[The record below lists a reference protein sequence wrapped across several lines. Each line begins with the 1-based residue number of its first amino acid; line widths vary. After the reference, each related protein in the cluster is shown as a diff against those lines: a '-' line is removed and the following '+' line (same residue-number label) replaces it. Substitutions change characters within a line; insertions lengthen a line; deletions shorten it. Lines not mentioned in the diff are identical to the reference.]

1 VLSTDSAQ
9 IKVQKIDALIAR
21 EKDRKDAIYIGVILS
36 LLVHIFVLGT
46 SYMVVSAPE
55 KERIEDPDVLE
66 EVEISL
72 LEVAM
77 PEPEMN
83 EESMMSEE
91 VRNLVASANSERVRE
106 RVDYRGKSQEQIAKE
121 VADEL
126 AAFEAAEKAALA
138 QNHKSI
144 PRNENPDKNK
154 STSPAKENF
163 DHVLK
168 GSDKSSSGNVAV
180 EYDLK
185 GRTPTNGRPKPTYR
199 CKLGGKVV
207 VKIDVDQTGVVTN
220 VSIDDTKSSS
230 SACLREDALTYAKK
244 WKFDYGT
251 DRKQSG
257 SITFTFSA
265 Q

>member
-1 VLSTDSAQ
+1 VSSTDSAQ
-9 IKVQKIDALIAR
+9 IKVKKIDALIAANNA
-21 EKDRKDAIYIGVILS
+21 KNDGIYIAVILS
-36 LLVHIFVLGT
+36 LLVHIFILGT
-46 SYMVVSAPE
+46 SYLVVSSPE
-55 KERIEDPDVLE
+55 KEVVQDPDALE

-72 LEVAM
+72 LEM
-77 PEPEMN
+77 DIPEPEMN

-91 VRNLVASANSERVRE
+91 VRNLVASANSERVKQ

-126 AAFEAAEKAALA
+126 AAFEKAEREALA
-138 QNHKSI
+138 QKHTSI

-154 STSPAKENF
+154 STSIQKENY
-163 DHVLK
+163 DHVIN
-168 GSDKSSSGNVAV
+168 GSDKSSTGNVAV
-180 EYDLK
+180 EYDLR
-185 GRTPTNGRPKPTYR
+185 GRNPTNGRPKPTYR

-220 VSIDDTKSSS
+220 ATIDDSKSSS

-244 WKFDYGT
+244 WKFDYGQ

-257 SITFTFSA
+257 TITFTFAA

>member
-21 EKDRKDAIYIGVILS
+21 DKDKKDAIYIGVILS

-46 SYMVVSAPE
+46 SYMVISSPE
-55 KERIEDPDVLE
+55 KERIEKPDVLE

-72 LEVAM
+72 LEM
-77 PEPEMN
+77 DIPEPEMN

-91 VRNLVASANSERVRE
+91 VRNLVASANSERVKE
-106 RVDYRGKSQEQIAKE
+106 RVDYRGKTQEQIAQE

-144 PRNENPDKNK
+144 PRNEIPDKNK
-154 STSPAKENF
+154 STSTQKEKNEPI
-163 DHVLK
+163 VG
-168 GSDKSSSGNVAV
+168 GSDKSSTGNVAV

-185 GRTPTNGRPKPTYR
+185 GRKPTNGRPKPTYR
-199 CKLGGKVV
+199 CQLGGKVV
-207 VKIDVDQTGVVTN
+207 VKIDVDQTGAVTN
-220 VSIDDTKSSS
+220 TSIDDSKSSS

-244 WKFDYGT
+244 WRFDYGP
-251 DRKQSG
+251 DRRQSG
-257 SITFTFSA
+257 TITFTFAA